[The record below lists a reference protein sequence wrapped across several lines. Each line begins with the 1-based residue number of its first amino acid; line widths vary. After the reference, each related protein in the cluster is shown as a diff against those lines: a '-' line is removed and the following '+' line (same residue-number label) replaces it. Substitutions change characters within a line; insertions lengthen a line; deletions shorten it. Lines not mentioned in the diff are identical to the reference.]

1 VVELA
6 LHATQAA
13 DIDDAAQDCRGF
25 HVLVHDRGDLVDDQ
39 VDALAA
45 GRFLDL
51 VGPLGIVGVERE
63 VTAEVLELAAADLV
77 GRGAHDDRGAQ
88 VLGDLHAEQADAG
101 AGALDQYRL
110 TLLEPPR
117 ADQRVVH
124 GLDGDGHAGGL
135 LVAHVVGR
143 NLVGAA
149 GISDGVF
156 GEAAG
161 GRAHDAIAGLEVLD
175 VRADR
180 LDLAGAFQADDG
192 AG

>member
-1 VVELA
+1 
-6 LHATQAA
+6 
-13 DIDDAAQDCRGF
+13 
-25 HVLVHDRGDLVDDQ
+25 
-39 VDALAA
+39 
-45 GRFLDL
+45 
-51 VGPLGIVGVERE
+51 
-63 VTAEVLELAAADLV
+63 
-77 GRGAHDDRGAQ
+77 
-88 VLGDLHAEQADAG
+88 DLHAEQADAG

-110 TLLEPPR
+110 TFLEPPR

-135 LVAHVVGR
+135 LVAHVIGR

-149 GISDGVF
+149 GIGDGVF

-192 AG
+192 AGPADRAVAMARGDREVRPVERCRLHLDQDLVGLGRGLGRVLVLDAVL